1 MPTFDTPEP
10 ISVSLELGVGDIRI
24 DASDRADTIVEVR
37 PTDPAKKGDV
47 AAAEQ
52 TRVEYVAGRL
62 LVKAPKGWR
71 QHTWRGGGESIDV
84 EIAVPAGSRVEG
96 DAGVAAL
103 SSTGRV
109 GALRFKTGVGE
120 IHLDQ
125 TGPVEIRTGAG
136 DVSVE
141 QATGQTEIRT
151 GSGALQLGRI
161 EGPAIVKNSNGD
173 TWIGRVAGDLRV
185 SAANGKIAVDQ
196 PRASVVAKSANGDIL
211 LGAVAHGDVLAE
223 TAFGKVDIGVVDGV
237 AAWLELKT
245 SYGRVENDLETADSP
260 APGEATVEIRA
271 RTSYG
276 DITIRRAALTQTDVN
291 EGTGS

>member
-24 DASDRADTIVEVR
+24 DASDREDTVVEVR
-37 PTDPAKKGDV
+37 PTDPAKKDDV
-47 AAAEQ
+47 TAAEE
-52 TRVEYVAGRL
+52 TRVEYIDGRL
-62 LVKAPKGWR
+62 LVKAPKGR
-71 QHTWRGGGESIDV
+71 RHYSWRGGGESIDV

-103 SSTGRV
+103 HSTGRV
-109 GALRFKTGVGE
+109 GELRFKTGVGE

-141 QATGQTEIRT
+141 QAAGQAEIRT
-151 GSGALQLGRI
+151 GSGALQLGSV

-173 TWIGRVAGDLRV
+173 TWIGRASGDLRV
-185 SAANGKIAVDQ
+185 NAANGKIAVDQ
-196 PRASVVAKSANGDIL
+196 AHASVVARSANGDIL
-211 LGAVAHGDVLAE
+211 LGAVAHGEIVAA
-223 TAFGKVDIGVVDGV
+223 TAFGKVDIGVMDGV
-237 AAWLELKT
+237 PAWLELTT
-245 SYGRVENDLETADSP
+245 SFGRVHSDLDSADSP
-260 APGEATVEIRA
+260 APDEDAVAIRA

-276 DITIRRAALTQTDVN
+276 DITIRRAARTQNDEN
-291 EGTGS
+291 EGNES